1 MGLTI
6 ICTCQ
11 SDSACG
17 TSGFLVAASD
27 YLKENRKEEVFF
39 NKENR
44 EHYMNHM
51 FHGFD
56 MDRTMLR
63 SGGSFGAKVWHS
75 TDKYRRVIYRCNK
88 KYDGHK
94 CQTPHVTED
103 EVKAAFVTAF
113 NKLVTERE
121 EVIANARLVQKTL
134 CATEELEQEKS
145 ALAEELAV
153 VVKMV
158 EECVAENARIAQNQA
173 EYQKRYNRLVARYD
187 AAKRRFDEVMET
199 IAERSA
205 KAERLAGFAKT
216 LEGQG
221 EPLTEFDERLW
232 GSMVECVTVRAD
244 GGLSVVFRDGTRV

>member
-1 MGLTI
+1 MV
-6 ICTCQ
+6 Q
-11 SDSACG
+11 SEAARRKREGGRYSGVSIFSGKIKCG
-17 TSGFLVAASD
+17 KCGGF
-27 YLKENRKEEVFF
+27 
-39 NKENR
+39 
-44 EHYMNHM
+44 
-51 FHGFD
+51 
-56 MDRTMLR
+56 
-63 SGGSFGAKVWHS
+63 FGAKVWHS
-75 TDKYRRVIYRCNK
+75 TDKYRRVIYRCNN

-187 AAKRRFDEVMET
+187 TAKRRFDEVMET

>member
-1 MGLTI
+1 MLNDRRWGVPAI
-6 ICTCQ
+6 IDPATFEMVQ
-11 SDSACG
+11 SEAARRKREGGRYSGVSIFSGKIKCAECG
-17 TSGFLVAASD
+17 S
-27 YLKENRKEEVFF
+27 Y
-39 NKENR
+39 
-44 EHYMNHM
+44 
-51 FHGFD
+51 
-56 MDRTMLR
+56 
-63 SGGSFGAKVWHS
+63 FGAKVWHS

>member
-94 CQTPHVTED
+94 CQTPHVTE
-103 EVKAAFVTAF
+103 EEIKTAF
-113 NKLVTERE
+113 TRLVTERE

-153 VVKMV
+153 VVKML

-173 EYQKRYNRLVARYD
+173 EYQKRYNGLVVRYD
-187 AAKRRFDEVMET
+187 TAKQWFDEVTEA
-199 IAERSA
+199 IAARSV
-205 KAERLAGFAKT
+205 KAERLAGFIKT
-216 LEGQG
+216 FEGQTA
-221 EPLTEFDERLW
+221 PLWDFDE
-232 GSMVECVTVRAD
+232 
-244 GGLSVVFRDGTRV
+244 

>member
-1 MGLTI
+1 MQGGASLDCIRIIGKGEILLTI
-6 ICTCQ
+6 LSSLSQEETRRKREGGRYSGVSIF
-11 SDSACG
+11 SGKIKCG
-17 TSGFLVAASD
+17 KCGGF
-27 YLKENRKEEVFF
+27 
-39 NKENR
+39 
-44 EHYMNHM
+44 
-51 FHGFD
+51 
-56 MDRTMLR
+56 
-63 SGGSFGAKVWHS
+63 FGAKVWHS
-75 TDKYRRVIYRCNK
+75 TDKYRRVIYRCNN

-173 EYQKRYNRLVARYD
+173 EYQKRYNGLVVRYD
-187 AAKRRFDEVMET
+187 TAKQWFDEVTEA
-199 IAERSA
+199 IAARSV
-205 KAERLAGFAKT
+205 KAERLAGFIKT
-216 LEGQG
+216 FEGQTA
-221 EPLTEFDERLW
+221 PLWDFDE
-232 GSMVECVTVRAD
+232 
-244 GGLSVVFRDGTRV
+244 

>member
-94 CQTPHVTED
+94 CQTPHVTE
-103 EVKAAFVTAF
+103 EEIKTAF
-113 NKLVTERE
+113 TRLVTERE
-121 EVIANARLVQKTL
+121 EIIANSGFVRQTL
-134 CATEELEQEKS
+134 
-145 ALAEELAV
+145 
-153 VVKMV
+153 
-158 EECVAENARIAQNQA
+158 
-173 EYQKRYNRLVARYD
+173 
-187 AAKRRFDEVMET
+187 
-199 IAERSA
+199 
-205 KAERLAGFAKT
+205 
-216 LEGQG
+216 
-221 EPLTEFDERLW
+221 
-232 GSMVECVTVRAD
+232 
-244 GGLSVVFRDGTRV
+244 